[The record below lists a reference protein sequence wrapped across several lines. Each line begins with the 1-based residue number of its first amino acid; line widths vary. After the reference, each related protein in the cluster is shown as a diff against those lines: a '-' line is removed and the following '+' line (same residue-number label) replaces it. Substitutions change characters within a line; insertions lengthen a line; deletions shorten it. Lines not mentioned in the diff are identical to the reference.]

1 MDDQREASESGQA
14 GPGSSSE
21 GPALTGSGRAIQA
34 CDRCRMKKVRCDGI
48 VPTCG
53 RCQAAGL
60 ECLTMVKLTRKSYPR
75 SYTESIEERLRI
87 VEGEAQKM
95 RAENAAKEA
104 KIQELELAM
113 RSRSVSYAQSHAQS
127 PKNSDHPPR
136 ALGFTS
142 SGRRDNRARP
152 RAITVDDSI
161 CREVGRMNSDR
172 GGVGRYIG
180 SSSGIFFV
188 GMAEQRFSTLKSNI
202 QWKIGHD
209 LLKVETD
216 DHSVEYKIYP
226 TQLRKD
232 FLQELPPYETAIK
245 CCEAWFEFWR
255 YIFPILHRPTFM
267 RNLELMY
274 FKQQTAPDV
283 DVPSEIFGIFYLVLA
298 IGSRQIQLTSG
309 SADEGPQ
316 VRSSGDDTIYFEK
329 AMSYYDS
336 IIKLGTLR
344 TVQFLELQALWY
356 VFTGKRSLALQ
367 TTGGVVKLSLE
378 LGLHRYSRRFDFNP
392 VTTEI
397 RKRIFW
403 VCYILDSFL
412 SAIAGSPKSLRD
424 QDIDADGPSEVDDD
438 LVSAEGYVAALP
450 GEPTG
455 MMAFVALVKVSRIL
469 SQTLE
474 ILYTTTNRRGTPAK
488 IKSLDRLLD
497 QWANVLPEHLQ
508 VSFAEMAQM
517 SPEEA
522 LADLGQG
529 APEVVFIQ
537 LVYLYVRLLIHR
549 PALSFKPQTDQSQA
563 SLLKCMEV
571 NIQTLL
577 LLSHFKQYLLVFD
590 INPGAHVYTV
600 WQCGLMLM
608 YGLLELRDEKE
619 RLGTTGTTKFELA
632 ARQSTHTC
640 LELLEHML
648 SCGRDGERVRAQNIR
663 DILTATA
670 PLLQPTS
677 ISEPSSISSV
687 IEGQSNASS
696 AYATAP
702 QLSSGGVQLSNSP
715 YSRLLTVKDNLLG
728 SGSPLASH
736 TLNNPSGFTTSSM
749 LQSDPETPVQP
760 TLNQNVC
767 LDFSNDLIH
776 PYYRFGIADNP
787 VFLPN
792 SPRQRGMPASAM
804 APRDIWDDPVF
815 AYSGSPPMVPVEVP
829 CQTTGGVGRSDPDG
843 GPDPKRT
850 RFENTS

>member
-1 MDDQREASESGQA
+1 MDDQREVSESGQA
-14 GPGSSSE
+14 GQGSSSD
-21 GPALTGSGRAIQA
+21 GPAVTGSGRAIQA

-48 VPTCG
+48 IPTCG

-113 RSRSVSYAQSHAQS
+113 RSRSVSHAQS
-127 PKNSDHPPR
+127 PKNPDHHPPR
-136 ALGFTS
+136 ALGLTS
-142 SGRRDNRARP
+142 SGRRDNRAKP

-172 GGVGRYIG
+172 EGVGRYIG

-188 GMAEQRFSTLKSNI
+188 GMAEQRFSTLKSNV

-216 DHSVEYKIYP
+216 DHSVEYKVYP

-232 FLQELPPYETAIK
+232 FLQELPPYETALK

-274 FKQQTAPDV
+274 FKQQTEPDV
-283 DVPSEIFGIFYLVLA
+283 DIPAEIFGILYMVLA
-298 IGSRQIQLTSG
+298 LGSRQIQLTSG
-309 SADEGPQ
+309 SGDDGPH

-329 AMSYYDS
+329 AMSYYDAV
-336 IIKLGTLR
+336 IKLGTLR

-367 TTGGVVKLSLE
+367 TTGSIVKLSLE

-412 SAIAGSPKSLRD
+412 STIAGSPKSLRD

-455 MMAFVALVKVSRIL
+455 MMAFVALVKVARIL
-469 SQTLE
+469 AQTLE

-488 IKSLDRLLD
+488 IRSLDRLLD
-497 QWANVLPEHLQ
+497 QWANVLPDHLQ
-508 VSFAEMAQM
+508 VSFVDMALM

-537 LVYLYVRLLIHR
+537 LVYLYARLVIHR

-577 LLSHFKQYLLVFD
+577 LLSHFRQYLLVFD

-608 YGLLELRDEKE
+608 YGLLELRDAKEKH
-619 RLGTTGTTKFELA
+619 GTAVTTKFELA
-632 ARQSTHTC
+632 AKQSTHTC
-640 LELLEHML
+640 LELLEHMV

-670 PLLQPTS
+670 PLLQPIST
-677 ISEPSSISSV
+677 SEPSSSTGGV
-687 IEGQSNASS
+687 DGQSNVSS

-702 QLSSGGVQLSNSP
+702 QLSSGGLQHSGSP
-715 YSRLLTVKDNLLG
+715 FSRLLSFKDNIFG
-728 SGSPLASH
+728 SGSPLTSQ
-736 TLNNPSGFTTSSM
+736 TLNHSSGFATSNM
-749 LQSDPETPVQP
+749 LQPDPETPVQP
-760 TLNQNVC
+760 ALNQNVC

-787 VFLPN
+787 MFLPN
-792 SPRQRGMPASAM
+792 SPRHRGTPASAT

-815 AYSGSPPMVPVEVP
+815 AYSGSPPMVPADP
-829 CQTTGGVGRSDPDG
+829 IGQTSAGAGRSDLPDA

-850 RFENTS
+850 RFENHS